1 MQKSFLG
8 GDRGTKPFHTSVQMT
23 DNDSS
28 KSLPSD
34 DEDEHEEEYDDEI
47 SYGYNYF
54 DIGEQLQGDR
64 TYEIVRKIG
73 YGFASNVWLAS
84 FPKQAFLLPIGHCTL
99 NEILTVKHPRPK
111 IIM

>member
-1 MQKSFLG
+1 MK
-8 GDRGTKPFHTSVQMT
+8 

-34 DEDEHEEEYDDEI
+34 DEDEHEEEYDDEMI
-47 SYGYNYF
+47 FGYNYF
-54 DIGEQLQGDR
+54 NIGERLIHGDY

-84 FPKQAFLLPIGHCTL
+84 FPK
-99 NEILTVKHPRPK
+99 
-111 IIM
+111 